1 MKILSLIIALSLL
14 LVGCSSE
21 SAPKNSAFASEDVD
35 GKITDS
41 NLEFA
46 FDVFGEL
53 NKGDLNENVFISPFS
68 ISTALAMTYNGAEG
82 ETLEEMEEVLN
93 FSGIPRNIVNVSY
106 KSLLDYLVRD
116 DKEVKTLVSNSIWYR
131 QGEEIREEYLNTIED
146 YYKAYIKDLDF
157 DKPEAVDT
165 INDWIDDST
174 KGMIPGML
182 QPPIPRDVLMYL
194 INAVYFKGE
203 WTTQFKEE
211 DTRDSTFIQYDKT
224 EVSVPMM
231 WMNDTIH
238 YYKGDNYKSVKLPY
252 GDGKVSMYIVL
263 PDEGEDINNHIET
276 FNLKQ
281 YNEIK
286 NNLKETEDLN
296 LMIPKFKMEY
306 GIKDIT
312 KELRALGM
320 DTIFDERADLSSIR
334 EDIYVS
340 SVLHQAVI
348 EVNEQGSEAA
358 GVTVVEVRTTSI
370 REPVTFIADRPFFFF
385 IGDEESDTILFMGKY
400 LKIN

>member
-35 GKITDS
+35 GTITDS

-46 FDVFGEL
+46 FDVLGEL
-53 NKGDLNENVFISPFS
+53 NKGDLEENVFISTFS

-131 QGEEIREEYLNTIED
+131 QGEEIKEEYLNTIED

-194 INAVYFKGE
+194 INAVYF
-203 WTTQFKEE
+203 
-211 DTRDSTFIQYDKT
+211 
-224 EVSVPMM
+224 
-231 WMNDTIH
+231 
-238 YYKGDNYKSVKLPY
+238 
-252 GDGKVSMYIVL
+252 
-263 PDEGEDINNHIET
+263 
-276 FNLKQ
+276 
-281 YNEIK
+281 
-286 NNLKETEDLN
+286 
-296 LMIPKFKMEY
+296 
-306 GIKDIT
+306 
-312 KELRALGM
+312 
-320 DTIFDERADLSSIR
+320 
-334 EDIYVS
+334 
-340 SVLHQAVI
+340 
-348 EVNEQGSEAA
+348 
-358 GVTVVEVRTTSI
+358 
-370 REPVTFIADRPFFFF
+370 
-385 IGDEESDTILFMGKY
+385 
-400 LKIN
+400 